1 MAQIAIW
8 SILVYAL
15 VVALGGIFGYLKA
28 KSKMSLIS
36 GLVSGA
42 ALFAAWFVSRTAP
55 PFGLGI
61 ATVISAVLVVVFIT
75 RLIRTRKFMPA
86 GVMMFLSLV
95 ATIVFIQ
102 GWINLAVS
110 P

>member
-1 MAQIAIW
+1 MAEIAIW

-15 VVALGGIFGYLKA
+15 AVAIGGIFGYFKA

-42 ALFAAWFVSRTAP
+42 ALFAAWFVSKTAP
-55 PFGLGI
+55 LVGLGI
-61 ATVISAVLVVVFIT
+61 ATFISAVLLVVFIT

-86 GVMMFLSLV
+86 GVMMSLSLV
-95 ATIVFIQ
+95 AAIVFIL
-102 GWINLAVS
+102 GLVNLVV
-110 P
+110 